1 MGDSLSDVQSWSGT
15 TNLTSPSALM
25 TVKSAAT
32 AALINLRGAGGTLDV
47 LGSVAATGL
56 TFGINATT
64 TDSSQYGV
72 LKLSGGNATFNGAI
86 TIYGTGSKIIG
97 GAASYGTLTMN
108 HTSNLTLT
116 GNVTLGGAGTNEN
129 NFNLVKAGTNTL
141 TLSGANTFNGSTT
154 INAGTLALANQNAIQ
169 NSTLVMTGGG
179 NVSFSSA
186 EVANAFTLG
195 GLSGASAGSGYNIAL
210 TNNAST
216 AVALSVG
223 NNNASTTYAGVLSGA
238 GSLTKTGSGTLTLSG
253 ANTYNGTTTVNAGSL
268 VVNGTLGA
276 SSTVTV
282 ANGATLGGTGTING
296 AATVNGNLRPGNS
309 SGVLTFGSNLS
320 LTSTAA
326 ITMEINGTT
335 RGTQYDGINV
345 TGPLVYG
352 GSLTFEFGS
361 AFLLGGESFSLFN
374 AGSATAGLTSVTFSG
389 AYGVGAFVNGGSG
402 NWSYNSGGNAW
413 AFSESNGQLAITTAV
428 PEPSTGMLLLA
439 SLLAASWVIA
449 RRRKIPMA

>member
-1 MGDSLSDVQSWSGT
+1 
-15 TNLTSPSALM
+15 
-25 TVKSAAT
+25 
-32 AALINLRGAGGTLDV
+32 
-47 LGSVAATGL
+47 
-56 TFGINATT
+56 
-64 TDSSQYGV
+64 
-72 LKLSGGNATFNGAI
+72 
-86 TIYGTGSKIIG
+86 
-97 GAASYGTLTMN
+97 MN
-108 HTSNLTLT
+108 HTSGVTLT
-116 GNVTLGGAGTNEN
+116 GNVTLGEAGTNEN
-129 NFNLVKAGTNTL
+129 NFNLVKAGASTL
-141 TLSGANTFNGSTT
+141 TLSGANTYTGSTT
-154 INAGTLALANQNAIQ
+154 LNAGTLILANQNAIQ

-179 NVSFSSA
+179 NMSFSSA

-195 GLSGASAGSGYNIAL
+195 GLSASSAGSGYNIAL

-216 AVALSVG
+216 
-223 NNNASTTYAGVLSGA
+223 TYAGVLSGT

-253 ANTYNGTTTVNAGSL
+253 ANTYNGSTTVNAGTL

-276 SSTVTV
+276 SSTLAV

-309 SGVLTFGSNLS
+309 PGVLTFGSNLS
-320 LTSTAA
+320 LTSTAS

-352 GSLTFEFGS
+352 GSLTFDFGS

-374 AGSATAGLTSVTFSG
+374 AGSTTAGLSAVAFSG
-389 AYGVGAFVNGGSG
+389 AYGLGSFVNDGSG
-402 NWSYNSGGNAW
+402 NWSYNSGGNVW

-439 SLLAASWVIA
+439 SLLATSWVIV